1 MTRFRGTGASR
12 GIAIAPAHLM
22 DVRVVIAERRILL
35 NDVDAEIARLEAAL
49 AAAAGQLDHIQRQ
62 VDGEYGGGGHE
73 FIEAHRLILR
83 SPELAGE
90 SRRLIAGECFAAE
103 WAVFHAI
110 ERIRSIFAHLDDPY
124 FRDRGGDFEVVGE
137 RLLRVL
143 LGLPELRPG
152 AGAARGGIVV
162 GTDILLGRER
172 LSAEQQEIALWV
184 SVAMWLEARNRP
196 GIQRPA
202 VIRLVREFLAFQNS
216 GFLPYI
222 SHSCG
227 CDLVKAKGRCR
238 VARSGRPLLALARS
252 VLGDFHHTAPPS
264 VRLVARRAR
273 FGHGYWDAEEGNA

>member
-1 MTRFRGTGASR
+1 MGGLSCDRTHSIDLRALGRPVLSRSGWRLRGGRRAPSPGPPR
-12 GIAIAPAHLM
+12 IARAPARRGRRTRRNCGRHRHL
-22 DVRVVIAERRILL
+22 
-35 NDVDAEIARLEAAL
+35 AR
-49 AAAAGQLDHIQRQ
+49 
-62 VDGEYGGGGHE
+62 
-73 FIEAHRLILR
+73 
-83 SPELAGE
+83 
-90 SRRLIAGECFAAE
+90 
-103 WAVFHAI
+103 
-110 ERIRSIFAHLDDPY
+110 
-124 FRDRGGDFEVVGE
+124 
-137 RLLRVL
+137 
-143 LGLPELRPG
+143 
-152 AGAARGGIVV
+152 
-162 GTDILLGRER
+162 RER

-264 VRLVARRAR
+264 VRLVLGAPDSDTDTGTRKR
-273 FGHGYWDAEEGNA
+273 ETLE